1 MNVAMKTHDH
11 DMGAPP
17 TLHRSELSRGLC
29 TRLVVW
35 RKRFGW
41 SLRYKKS
48 KYFCNL
54 IREKGQTKVLL
65 VFGRDEREK
74 IEVESS
80 KMTPEVKAAYE
91 AAPTFHDGKWMALV
105 VDSSAVMT
113 DVEFLLK
120 LKRKPNKTLSQTTL
134 VDARRDP
141 ASPLQTR
148 ALRARV

>member
-1 MNVAMKTHDH
+1 
-11 DMGAPP
+11 
-17 TLHRSELSRGLC
+17 
-29 TRLVVW
+29 
-35 RKRFGW
+35 
-41 SLRYKKS
+41 
-48 KYFCNL
+48 
-54 IREKGQTKVLL
+54 L

-80 KMTPEVKAAYE
+80 KLIPEVKAAYE